1 VPHAPTLPGNV
12 LLEIFNFYVVSSY
25 SIDIWHTLVH
35 VCQRWRRYVV
45 FASPRGLD
53 MKLLCTEGRSVTKDA
68 GYLASIAHR
77 PKYPLFLHNVATK
90 CTRPSRFVFGN

>member
-1 VPHAPTLPGNV
+1 MQHAPTLPGDV

-45 FASPRGLD
+45 FASPRRLD
-53 MKLLCTEGRSVTKDA
+53 MKLLCTEGRSVTKMLD
-68 GYLASIAHR
+68 I
-77 PKYPLFLHNVATK
+77 
-90 CTRPSRFVFGN
+90 